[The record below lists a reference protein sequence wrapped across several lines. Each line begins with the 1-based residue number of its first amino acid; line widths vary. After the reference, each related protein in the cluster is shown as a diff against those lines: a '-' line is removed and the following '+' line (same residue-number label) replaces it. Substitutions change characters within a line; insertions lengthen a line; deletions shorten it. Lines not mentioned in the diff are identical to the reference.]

1 MKRICELKRFLCD
14 HFTPFYLKK
23 KKFNSKDEWIL
34 KGLIFMFIF
43 LSLPLAPILTT
54 CGWNS
59 TYFFSFSLIQL
70 CSIQRPGFKNRVN
83 ITTKTLMASQ
93 NLQIVVIFKALMYN
107 IYNYKKFLKFFYIAS
122 KEKFMD
128 LVLRCVW

>member
-23 KKFNSKDEWIL
+23 KFNSKDEWIL
-34 KGLIFMFIF
+34 KGLKFTKTC
-43 LSLPLAPILTT
+43 SNILTT

-59 TYFFSFSLIQL
+59 TYFISFSLIQL
-70 CSIQRPGFKNRVN
+70 CSIQRLGLKNKVN
-83 ITTKTLMASQ
+83 ITTETLMASQ

-122 KEKFMD
+122 KEEFMD